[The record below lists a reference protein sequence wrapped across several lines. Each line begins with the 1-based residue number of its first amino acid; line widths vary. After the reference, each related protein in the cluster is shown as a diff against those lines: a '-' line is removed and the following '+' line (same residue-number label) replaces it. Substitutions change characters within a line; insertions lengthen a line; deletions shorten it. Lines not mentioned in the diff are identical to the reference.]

1 MHPLP
6 LLSLCLA
13 FFADGASSHAT
24 KDPALV
30 AVAPSTTP
38 AMLRAMETVQEH
50 EIRADLAFIASDE
63 MQGRDTPSEG
73 LVVTARYLRARLQR
87 LGWQPGAKD
96 GSYFHLYDLAN
107 RRLLKEGTKATI
119 LGTGES
125 ASKSVEL
132 AFDRDA
138 WLSGGMSVAAGE
150 LEGSAL
156 WLGAGTQECFDA
168 GDWKER
174 VAFVR
179 EPSDQRERQ
188 RVFGRARREE
198 LKALVMVA
206 AAGEDLAGRMANTTR
221 RLVEGAPRYVEP
233 KRGDGEGKEGGEA
246 KEGGE
251 RRDRRASPSSWSITH
266 DAFQRA
272 MALASVAPDALG
284 DQPREL
290 GFTWRE
296 TRAFDEDGRVQVENV
311 VGFWPGSDPIL
322 KQETI
327 IVSAHYDHV
336 GVSDGQIHNGADD
349 NGSGTAGMLALAEAL
364 AEHGPLRRS
373 VALIWVSGEEKGLWG
388 SRAWCA
394 DPWLPGD
401 ARPACNINMDMIGRN
416 APDMLL
422 VTPTKKL
429 AEHYNAVGDL
439 ALKLSPA
446 EGFPELG
453 SADQYW
459 SRSDQASF
467 AKLGIPAIFLFSDVH
482 ADYHQPGDDVEKVD
496 CDKIRRVVRLVA
508 RVIDGLQGD
517 TLPAV
522 GR

>member
-1 MHPLP
+1 MHLTALLP
-6 LLSLCLA
+6 LCLA
-13 FFADGASSHAT
+13 FAADGATST
-24 KDPALV
+24 
-30 AVAPSTTP
+30 APTTTP
-38 AMLRAMETVQEH
+38 AMLKALETVQTH
-50 EIRADLAFIASDE
+50 EIQADLAFIASDE

-96 GSYFHLYDLAN
+96 GSYFHLYDLTN
-107 RRLLKEGTKATI
+107 RRLLPQGTKATI
-119 LGTGES
+119 TGTGAKAAQS
-125 ASKSVEL
+125 LEL
-132 AFDRDA
+132 AFGRDV
-138 WLSGGMSVAAGE
+138 WLSGGMSVAGGE

-156 WLGAGTQECFDA
+156 WLGSGAQEAFDA

-179 EPSDQRERQ
+179 EPADQRERQ
-188 RVFGRARREE
+188 RLFGRARREE
-198 LKALVMVA
+198 LKALVLVGA
-206 AAGEDLAGRMANTTR
+206 KGEDLAARMEGATR
-221 RLVEGAPRYVEP
+221 RLVEGSPRYEEP
-233 KRGDGEGKEGGEA
+233 KRAGEEDGKQGDGA
-246 KEGGE
+246 Q
-251 RRDRRASPSSWSITH
+251 RRDRRPSLSSWSMSH
-266 DAFQRA
+266 DAFERGL
-272 MALASVAPDALG
+272 ALASVVPDELL
-284 DQPREL
+284 DKPLDL
-290 GFTWRE
+290 GFAWRE
-296 TRAFDEDGRVQVENV
+296 VRAFDEDGRVQVENV
-311 VGFWPGSDPIL
+311 VGFWPGSDPLL
-322 KQETI
+322 KSETI

-394 DPWLPGD
+394 DPWLPEG
-401 ARPACNINMDMIGRN
+401 ARAACNINMDMIGRN

-429 AEHYNAVGDL
+429 PEHYNAVGDL
-439 ALKLSPA
+439 ALKLSPT

-467 AKLGIPAIFLFSDVH
+467 AKLGIPVIFLFADVH
-482 ADYHQPGDDVEKVD
+482 EDYHRPGDDVEKVD

-508 RVIDGLQGD
+508 RVVDGLQGD
-517 TLPAV
+517 TLPVAA
-522 GR
+522 R

>member
-1 MHPLP
+1 MHPIALLP
-6 LLSLCLA
+6 LCLA
-13 FFADGASSHAT
+13 LAADGATTNVPKA
-24 KDPALV
+24 PAAPV
-30 AVAPSTTP
+30 APAASAPSTTA
-38 AMLRAMETVQEH
+38 AMLKALETVQSH
-50 EIRADLAFIASDE
+50 EILADLAFVASDE

-96 GSYFHLYDLAN
+96 GSWFHLYDLQN
-107 RRLLKEGTKATI
+107 RRLLPEGTKAVVA
-119 LGTGES
+119 GVGDK

-132 AFDRDA
+132 AFGRDV
-138 WLSGGMSVAAGE
+138 WLSGGMSISAGE
-150 LEGSAL
+150 LAGDAL
-156 WLGAGTQECFDA
+156 WLGSGSQESFDA
-168 GDWKER
+168 GEWKER

-179 EPSDQRERQ
+179 EPADQRERQ

-198 LKALVMVA
+198 LKALVLVA
-206 AAGEDLAGRMANTTR
+206 AAGEDLAARMANATR
-221 RLVEGAPRYVEP
+221 RLVEGSPRYVEP
-233 KRGDGEGKEGGEA
+233 KRAGEEEGKEA
-246 KEGGE
+246 GE
-251 RRDRRASPSSWSITH
+251 RRDRRSSPSSWSMTH
-266 DAFQRA
+266 EAFERA
-272 MALASVAPDALG
+272 LSVAAPAAAELG
-284 DQPREL
+284 DKPLEL
-290 GFTWRE
+290 GMGWRE

-311 VGFWPGSDPIL
+311 VGFWPGSDPLL

-349 NGSGTAGMLALAEAL
+349 NGSGTVGMLALAEAL

-394 DPWLPGD
+394 DPWLPEG

-439 ALKLSPA
+439 ALKLSPT

-517 TLPAV
+517 LLPATA
-522 GR
+522 R